1 MLNRFVW
8 FMAEV
13 SLLSSLKSGD
23 ETSARRVHKGHES
36 RFFGAI
42 CRSNADTLAF
52 IELIF
57 LSSRT
62 NDENKNQAD
71 SFFIC
76 LPGICSLYKYA
87 LSKDFLNTEDT

>member
-1 MLNRFVW
+1 MK
-8 FMAEV
+8 
-13 SLLSSLKSGD
+13 LLLEGYI
-23 ETSARRVHKGHES
+23 RGMRC

-42 CRSNADTLAF
+42 CLSNADTLAF
-52 IELIF
+52 IKLIF
-57 LSSRT
+57 LSSRAK
-62 NDENKNQAD
+62 DENKNQAD